1 MTPTHWISCPL
12 SLIASFTATTS
23 RQTRMY
29 ARTDTHR
36 INIHRRG
43 LGVSPQETE
52 SIFYPVFLGHVSGLP
67 DQVPLWLDFIA
78 VMFKGFWLLLLWQA
92 FGPLFYSSE
101 NRIHTWLMLNT
112 VKVFN
117 IPKFRLFMINVR
129 KSVWGKTNTLLTVL
143 SHNLLWLLYNN
154 VKPLYNGPIWNLV

>member
-1 MTPTHWISCPL
+1 
-12 SLIASFTATTS
+12 
-23 RQTRMY
+23 MY
-29 ARTDTHR
+29 VRTDTHR

-92 FGPLFYSSE
+92 Y
-101 NRIHTWLMLNT
+101 
-112 VKVFN
+112 
-117 IPKFRLFMINVR
+117 FRASVLQQR
-129 KSVWGKTNTLLTVL
+129 KQNSHLTHAQYRESL
-143 SHNLLWLLYNN
+143 
-154 VKPLYNGPIWNLV
+154 